1 MSSAAG
7 TLPNAPNPAAAR
19 RSSEIARWVA
29 SATLALFLLAT
40 MAVPAAFANKILY
53 IGLFGLILVA
63 PVAARGRVRVRSF
76 SPLIAFTIFAYGYVL
91 SFLFE
96 TDRVLANQLMLSVA
110 LLLLIYLIDWYAIDF
125 DRLIKFSGVFL
136 CVFSVATIFAL
147 VFFANSAAN
156 VYLREYFLEYSM
168 GAIGQRSSFTDNPL
182 FTFRIGTAQ
191 FLFLPYCLFF
201 SSFLRTRRILDVL
214 ALLLIGFVIVL
225 STSRGL
231 ILGCLL
237 ATGYLVLTRLRPSGQ
252 VIGFCVGAFAAI
264 LAFDYLLS
272 QTAIFSATEYSNRVK
287 IGHIVSFFE
296 YMTPW
301 RMLFG
306 EGLAAFYFTS
316 GFNLSAAQTEIT
328 LLDMVRY
335 LGAPLTGVLYAALLF
350 PSLRRESYGGEEKS
364 TSVFIFVVY
373 LAISLSNPVLFNSY
387 GLLIVVWYWS
397 IILGTSS
404 NVAETPSRNRAT

>member
-1 MSSAAG
+1 VISAAV
-7 TLPNAPNPAAAR
+7 TLPNNPNPAAAR

-29 SATLALFLLAT
+29 SATLALFLLVT

-63 PVAARGRVRVRSF
+63 PVAARGRVKVRTF
-76 SPLIAFTIFAYGYVL
+76 SPVIAFTIFAYGYVL

-96 TDRVLANQLMLSVA
+96 TDRDLANQLMLSVA
-110 LLLLIYLIDWYAIDF
+110 LLLLVYLIDWYAIDF
-125 DRLIKFSGVFL
+125 DWSIKFSGVFL
-136 CVFSVATIFAL
+136 CVFSLATIFSFVLFPA
-147 VFFANSAAN
+147 SAAD
-156 VYLREYFLEYSM
+156 LQAFLVKYSM

-191 FLFLPYCLFF
+191 FLFLPYCMFL
-201 SSFLRTRRILDVL
+201 SSLLRTRRILDLL
-214 ALLLIGFVIVL
+214 ALLLIAFVIVL

-237 ATGYLVLTRLRPSGQ
+237 ATGYIFLTRLRPSGQ

-264 LAFDYLLS
+264 VAFDYLLS
-272 QTAIFSATEYSNRVK
+272 RTAIFSATEYSNAVK

-306 EGLAAFYFTS
+306 EGLAAFYFSS
-316 GFNLSAAQTEIT
+316 GFNLSTPQTEIT

-335 LGAPLTGVLYAALLF
+335 LGAPLTVVLYMALLF
-350 PSLRRESYGGEEKS
+350 PSLRAESYGGEKS

-387 GLLIVVWYWS
+387 GLLIVIWYWS
-397 IILGTSS
+397 VILGTSS
-404 NVAETPSRNRAT
+404 NAAATPSRNRAT

>member
-7 TLPNAPNPAAAR
+7 TLPTIPDPAAAR

-53 IGLFGLILVA
+53 VGLLALILVA
-63 PVAARGRVRVRSF
+63 PVAARGRVRIRTF
-76 SPLIAFTIFAYGYVL
+76 SPFIAFTIFAYGYVL

-96 TDRVLANQLMLSVA
+96 TDRELANQLMLSVA

-125 DRLIKFSGVFL
+125 DWLIRFSGVFL
-136 CVFSVATIFAL
+136 CVFSLATIFSFVLFPA
-147 VFFANSAAN
+147 SAADLQA
-156 VYLREYFLEYSM
+156 YLVRYSM

-201 SSFLRTRRILDVL
+201 SSLLRTRRILDL
-214 ALLLIGFVIVL
+214 LGLLLIGFVIVL

-237 ATGYLVLTRLRPSGQ
+237 ATGYIVLTRLRPSSQ
-252 VIGFCVGAFAAI
+252 VIAFCVGAFTAL

-272 QTAIFSATEYSNRVK
+272 NTVIFSAAEYSNNVK
-287 IGHIVSFFE
+287 IGHIVSFLE
-296 YMTPW
+296 YMTPS
-301 RMLFG
+301 RMIFG
-306 EGLAAFYFTS
+306 EGLAAFYFSS
-316 GFNLSAAQTEIT
+316 GFNLSTPQTEIT

-335 LGAPLTGVLYAALLF
+335 LGIPLTVALYVALLF
-350 PSLRRESYGGEEKS
+350 PSLRPQSYRGEEKG
-364 TSVFIFVVY
+364 TGAFIFVVY

-397 IILGTSS
+397 VILGTSS
-404 NVAETPSRNRAT
+404 KAAATPSRNRAT

>member
-1 MSSAAG
+1 MSSAAR
-7 TLPNAPNPAAAR
+7 TLPHSTRLAAAR

-29 SATLALFLLAT
+29 SWTLALFLLAT
-40 MAVPAAFANKILY
+40 MAIPAAFANKVLY
-53 IGLFGLILVA
+53 IGLFALILVA

-76 SPLIAFTIFAYGYVL
+76 SPFIAFTIFAYGYVL

-125 DRLIKFSGVFL
+125 DWLIKFAGVFL
-136 CVFSVATIFAL
+136 CVFSVATILAFVLLPGSTADL
-147 VFFANSAAN
+147 QA
-156 VYLREYFLEYSM
+156 YLIRYSM

-201 SSFLRTRRILDVL
+201 SSLLRTRRFLDLL

-237 ATGYLVLTRLRPSGQ
+237 ATGYIALTRLRPSGQ
-252 VIGFCVGAFAAI
+252 VIGFCVGAFAAT

-272 QTAIFSATEYSNRVK
+272 QTAIFSATELSNSIK
-287 IGHIVSFFE
+287 IGHIASFFE

-306 EGLAAFYFTS
+306 EGLAAFYFSS
-316 GFNLSAAQTEIT
+316 GFNLSTAQTEIT

-335 LGAPLTGVLYAALLF
+335 LGVPLTIVLYLALLF
-350 PSLRRESYGGEEKS
+350 PSLRPESYGGEKS

-387 GLLIVVWYWS
+387 GLVIVVWYWS
-397 IILGTSS
+397 MILGTSS
-404 NVAETPSRNRAT
+404 NAAATPSRNRAT